1 MRGLGGL
8 SRLGHP
14 FNKLSEVR
22 DRDLAEAR
30 DIPCLITMAAKE
42 PIDISS
48 DSDLGL
54 DDDYDLDFDE
64 SLREGSSNK
73 RILPQWAT
81 SSSGAGVVG
90 LTAKAPSVKS
100 AFASNGSSSNR
111 NINQTSSNHGYG
123 ENSIASNQ
131 NGSSGNPRAANSR
144 IAEVS
149 SGEYEKL
156 SSQQALKRT
165 LPKSLDGGPP
175 SYKMNKLADNA
186 SSSQTHGAHRNVY
199 NPSVAGLGSSQAY
212 PRDRYSHVGDD
223 DVMIYEKNGG
233 RVLPQSWT
241 HGKSSLPSH
250 LAGSSDH
257 GYASTVGDERTDG
270 YDERLIYQAALQG
283 INQPKFEANLPE
295 GLLSVPLLKHQKIAL
310 AWMLQKETRSL
321 HCLGGILADD
331 QGLGKT
337 ISMIALIQM
346 QKYLE
351 MKSKSEDQSAT
362 KPEALNLDEDD
373 DSSTV
378 VSDKINQTVENKDSV
393 KTERVETSHALNRR
407 RPAAGTLVVCPA
419 SVLRQ
424 WARELDDKVSDQSK
438 LSVLI
443 YHGGTRTKDPVE
455 LAKFDVVMTTYAI
468 VTNELPKQP
477 LVDDDELDDKTAEKS
492 GLSSAFSVDKK
503 GKKMLGSGK
512 RKKKGAK
519 GMDCS
524 SVEYGCSPLARV
536 GWCRVILDEAQTIK
550 NHRTQV
556 ARACCSLRAKRRW
569 CLSGTPI
576 QNSIDDLYS
585 YFRFLRYE
593 PYSGY
598 KGFYGA
604 IKLPISRNSLHGYKK
619 LRAVLAAVMLRQ
631 VGADIRSFAV
641 GTLINGEPII
651 RLPPKSICLKKVD
664 FSIEER
670 AFYTQLEADSRSKF
684 KAYAAAGTVNQNYAN
699 ILLMLLRLRQACD
712 HPLLVKGF
720 NSDSVQKV
728 SVEMAKRLPKEMV
741 MDLLS
746 RLTTSLTICR
756 VCTDLPEDPV
766 VTMCGHVF
774 CYQCVSNYLAGE
786 DNTCPGPGCKEQLG
800 SDIVFSEATL
810 RSCMSNNGDAGPSQS
825 KLDKIMESEY
835 SSSKIR
841 AILDILFSQCEM
853 SEPDDV
859 ECTVVSSVPKGPIKT
874 IIFSQWTGMLNLVEY
889 SLNQTGLVYRRLDGT
904 MSLNVRDKAVKDFN
918 TNPEVTVMLMS
929 LKAGNLGLNMVAAC
943 HVILL
948 DLWWNPSTEDQAVD
962 RAHRIGQTR
971 PVTVTRLTI
980 KDTVEDRILSLQDEK
995 RKMVSS
1001 AFGEDQSGG
1010 TAARLTVED
1019 LRFLFM
1025 DRDGTRDVN
1034 LMMMVLSPAWM
1045 AFLVIVKCRGAVAYA
1060 QAHSSPHTKSVSSL
1074 TNFRFKEE
1082 FVAHSSAVNCLKIGR
1097 KSSRLLVTGGED
1109 HKSLS
1114 GHTSGID
1121 SVGFDSSEVLV
1132 AAGAASGTI
1141 KLWDLEE
1148 AKIVRTL
1155 TGHRSNCISVDFH
1168 PFGEFFASGSLDTN
1182 LKIWDIRKKGCIHTY
1197 KGHTRGVNAIRFTPD
1212 GRWVVSG
1219 GEDNT
1224 VKLWDLTAGKLLHD
1238 FKCHEG
1244 QIQCI
1249 DFHPHEFLLATGSAD
1264 KTVKFFD
1271 LETFELI
1278 GSSSP
1283 EASGVRCLTFN
1294 PDGRNILCGF
1304 HESLKRIEP
1313 YALGNSQRFSS
1324 HVETKASA
1332 AGNQS
1337 LLTEKTAKSSL
1348 GRITVSQGADSLVN
1362 ETKSLGRLSVSS
1374 NSDTTKDLPK
1384 ESKILAP
1391 VGSVPGTPQKVSLNT
1406 GVKALTNSTTFPS
1419 TAVSKK
1425 SYVKANPAASGP
1437 VFSKAEVIPV
1447 IVPRTSARLEHS
1459 SDLRKETSISGRSMP
1474 FPVQSKTT
1482 DFRRFPSSSEDM
1494 DQPTISA
1501 QPGPLGT
1508 NVVDRTHFPA
1518 AKRSIHGVLATER
1531 SMKDDRLIA
1540 SRRQESSFLA
1550 DLPTTYPDE
1559 TFVNAHLAT
1568 QMRIVDINL
1577 GMYLQMKA
1585 KKEREYTSS
1594 PEAEM
1599 VLGTDEDYIAD
1610 VMELHGQFVSSMQ
1623 SRLAKLQVLADVT
1636 SIITERIDIV
1646 TLDIC
1651 TFLLPVL
1658 TCLLESKMD
1667 RHLSISMDLLLKL
1680 VRTFGTM
1687 IYTTV
1692 SAATTVG
1699 VDIEA
1704 ERRLERC
1711 NLCFVELEKVK
1722 RCLSTFTSFPMAL

>member
-1 MRGLGGL
+1 
-8 SRLGHP
+8 
-14 FNKLSEVR
+14 
-22 DRDLAEAR
+22 
-30 DIPCLITMAAKE
+30 
-42 PIDISS
+42 
-48 DSDLGL
+48 
-54 DDDYDLDFDE
+54 
-64 SLREGSSNK
+64 
-73 RILPQWAT
+73 
-81 SSSGAGVVG
+81 
-90 LTAKAPSVKS
+90 
-100 AFASNGSSSNR
+100 
-111 NINQTSSNHGYG
+111 
-123 ENSIASNQ
+123 
-131 NGSSGNPRAANSR
+131 
-144 IAEVS
+144 
-149 SGEYEKL
+149 
-156 SSQQALKRT
+156 
-165 LPKSLDGGPP
+165 
-175 SYKMNKLADNA
+175 
-186 SSSQTHGAHRNVY
+186 
-199 NPSVAGLGSSQAY
+199 
-212 PRDRYSHVGDD
+212 
-223 DVMIYEKNGG
+223 
-233 RVLPQSWT
+233 
-241 HGKSSLPSH
+241 
-250 LAGSSDH
+250 
-257 GYASTVGDERTDG
+257 
-270 YDERLIYQAALQG
+270 
-283 INQPKFEANLPE
+283 
-295 GLLSVPLLKHQKIAL
+295 
-310 AWMLQKETRSL
+310 
-321 HCLGGILADD
+321 
-331 QGLGKT
+331 
-337 ISMIALIQM
+337 
-346 QKYLE
+346 
-351 MKSKSEDQSAT
+351 
-362 KPEALNLDEDD
+362 
-373 DSSTV
+373 
-378 VSDKINQTVENKDSV
+378 
-393 KTERVETSHALNRR
+393 
-407 RPAAGTLVVCPA
+407 
-419 SVLRQ
+419 
-424 WARELDDKVSDQSK
+424 
-438 LSVLI
+438 
-443 YHGGTRTKDPVE
+443 
-455 LAKFDVVMTTYAI
+455 MTT
-468 VTNELPKQP
+468 
-477 LVDDDELDDKTAEKS
+477 
-492 GLSSAFSVDKK
+492 
-503 GKKMLGSGK
+503 K
-512 RKKKGAK
+512 RA
-519 GMDCS
+519 
-524 SVEYGCSPLARV
+524 
-536 GWCRVILDEAQTIK
+536 
-550 NHRTQV
+550 
-556 ARACCSLRAKRRW
+556 
-569 CLSGTPI
+569 
-576 QNSIDDLYS
+576 
-585 YFRFLRYE
+585 
-593 PYSGY
+593 Y
-598 KGFYGA
+598 K
-604 IKLPISRNSLHGYKK
+604 
-619 LRAVLAAVMLRQ
+619 
-631 VGADIRSFAV
+631 
-641 GTLINGEPII
+641 
-651 RLPPKSICLKKVD
+651 
-664 FSIEER
+664 
-670 AFYTQLEADSRSKF
+670 
-684 KAYAAAGTVNQNYAN
+684 
-699 ILLMLLRLRQACD
+699 
-712 HPLLVKGF
+712 
-720 NSDSVQKV
+720 
-728 SVEMAKRLPKEMV
+728 
-741 MDLLS
+741 
-746 RLTTSLTICR
+746 
-756 VCTDLPEDPV
+756 
-766 VTMCGHVF
+766 
-774 CYQCVSNYLAGE
+774 
-786 DNTCPGPGCKEQLG
+786 
-800 SDIVFSEATL
+800 
-810 RSCMSNNGDAGPSQS
+810 
-825 KLDKIMESEY
+825 
-835 SSSKIR
+835 
-841 AILDILFSQCEM
+841 
-853 SEPDDV
+853 
-859 ECTVVSSVPKGPIKT
+859 
-874 IIFSQWTGMLNLVEY
+874 
-889 SLNQTGLVYRRLDGT
+889 
-904 MSLNVRDKAVKDFN
+904 
-918 TNPEVTVMLMS
+918 
-929 LKAGNLGLNMVAAC
+929 
-943 HVILL
+943 
-948 DLWWNPSTEDQAVD
+948 
-962 RAHRIGQTR
+962 
-971 PVTVTRLTI
+971 
-980 KDTVEDRILSLQDEK
+980 LQ
-995 RKMVSS
+995 
-1001 AFGEDQSGG
+1001 
-1010 TAARLTVED
+1010 
-1019 LRFLFM
+1019 
-1025 DRDGTRDVN
+1025 
-1034 LMMMVLSPAWM
+1034 
-1045 AFLVIVKCRGAVAYA
+1045 
-1060 QAHSSPHTKSVSSL
+1060 
-1074 TNFRFKEE
+1074 E

-1109 HKSLS
+1109 HKVNLWSIGKPNALLSLS

-1304 HESLKRIEP
+1304 HESLKVFSWEPIRCHDTVDVGWSRLSDLHVNEGKLLGCSYNQSCVGVWVVDISRIEP

-1559 TFVNAHLAT
+1559 TYENRGHKFRDVPPNES
-1568 QMRIVDINL
+1568 QKGGRIRPLVLNMGKNGRSNYQGPTSDVSPGRASMVVLPRNR
-1577 GMYLQMKA
+1577 
-1585 KKEREYTSS
+1585 REYTSS

-1623 SRLAKLQVLADVT
+1623 SRLAKLQAVYRYWERNDVKGAISAMEKMADHAVLADVT

-1722 RCLSTFTSFPMAL
+1722 RCLSTFTRRGGSVGKSAQELNLALQEVS